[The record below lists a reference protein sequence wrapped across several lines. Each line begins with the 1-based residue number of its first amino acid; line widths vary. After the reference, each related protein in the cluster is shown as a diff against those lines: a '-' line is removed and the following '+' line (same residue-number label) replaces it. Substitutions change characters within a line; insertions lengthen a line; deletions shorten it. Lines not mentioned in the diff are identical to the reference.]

1 MNRTTKNDD
10 RSRRTL
16 LSLTAATAVTLLCTS
31 NAHAWLGGFENN
43 DGYQPFLN
51 MVQNYNAGHYGPNSG
66 YGGGPVAITPNT
78 DFWTAIQGGFGSGS
92 NISYVTG
99 HQNYDRTYVNSGGPT
114 TRRRHPRLG
123 RRAARL
129 RLERH

>member
-16 LSLTAATAVTLLCTS
+16 VSLAAAAAGTLLCTS

-66 YGGGPVAITPNT
+66 YGADRSPSRRTPTSGPPSKA
-78 DFWTAIQGGFGSGS
+78 ASA
-92 NISYVTG
+92 
-99 HQNYDRTYVNSGGPT
+99 
-114 TRRRHPRLG
+114 
-123 RRAARL
+123 RAATSPTSPATR
-129 RLERH
+129 